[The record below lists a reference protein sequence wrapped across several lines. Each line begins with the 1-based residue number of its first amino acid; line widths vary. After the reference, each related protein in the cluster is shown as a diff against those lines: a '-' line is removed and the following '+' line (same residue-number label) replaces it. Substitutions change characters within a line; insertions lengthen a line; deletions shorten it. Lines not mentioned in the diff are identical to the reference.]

1 MHCLPHRREKRVGG
15 WRDFQKG
22 GKKPKEAKTW
32 KQEVASSSTE
42 KAKFGASEDIDY
54 KKAWK

>member
-1 MHCLPHRREKRVGG
+1 MGG

-22 GKKPKEAKTW
+22 GKRTKEAKTW

-42 KAKFGASEDIDY
+42 KPKFGASEDDDY